1 MSRQR
6 FSLLSLLLFTL
17 LGASSV
23 TLYLHFPAWRT
34 ERVIPG
40 PFDDFRVSTNGNI
53 IAART
58 ESKNE
63 IRIFRT
69 SGESLGTIP
78 NTGRFYEPH
87 YFLDDPR
94 YLQIVC
100 CNKLADLDS
109 DNQYFNLAVWD
120 IQEGRWVS
128 KWIFEP
134 GEHLRWALDEKYI
147 LAYQYSGDQTDR
159 VRLIESKSGRT
170 LRTWSELSLA
180 RPGFLPDGK
189 RMWITTRKY
198 LEIVDLDSA
207 RTVMKVPGENVANA
221 ALTHIAQEDATLKTI
236 SVYRTGNTSPEFV
249 VEYIKT
255 TLQVEIDNTELM
267 VAQYDNTSLNI
278 DFWNLETRKI
288 NRRMDPLE
296 LPLNLGYR
304 TVGRMDHYV
313 VCISGRYPPSRESE
327 IALDVW
333 DGRSGERHGRWK
345 YMAYRN
351 EPDFRVVDAEGRHF
365 VIPNHE
371 PVAVMR
377 ENCSK
382 LEFIPNSDTLVGIYD
397 EDDNHAKKGDLVIIS
412 RHRPEEWYGLA
423 WLPEFWTTLLLALLF
438 LWNLFRRA
446 K

>member
-1 MSRQR
+1 MRRPR

-40 PFDDFRVSTNGNI
+40 PFDDLRVSTNGNI
-53 IAART
+53 VAARI
-58 ESKNE
+58 ESQNE
-63 IRIFRT
+63 IRLYRT
-69 SGESLGTIP
+69 NGEWLSTIP

-94 YLQIVC
+94 YLQVVC
-100 CNKLADLDS
+100 RDNRMLLDS
-109 DNQYFNLAVWD
+109 GSQEFNIAVWD
-120 IQEGRWVS
+120 IQDSRWITE
-128 KWIFEP
+128 WTFER
-134 GEHLRWALDEKYI
+134 GEHLHWSLDEKYI
-147 LAYQYSGDQTDR
+147 LAYQYSDDQNDR

-170 LRTWSELSLA
+170 LRIWSELSLA

-189 RMWITTRKY
+189 RMWITTRNY

-207 RTVMKVPGENVANA
+207 RTIMKVPGENVANA

-236 SVYRTGNTSPEFV
+236 AVYRTGNTSPEFV

-304 TVGRMDHYV
+304 TAGRMDHYV
-313 VCISGRYPPSRESE
+313 VCTSGRDPPSSESE
-327 IALDVW
+327 ITLDVW
-333 DGRSGERHGRWK
+333 DGRTGERHGRWM

-351 EPDFRVVDAEGRHF
+351 ESDFRVVDAQGRHF
-365 VIPNHE
+365 VLPNHE

-377 ENCSK
+377 ERCSR
-382 LEFIPNSDTLVGIYD
+382 LEFIPNTDTLVGIYD
-397 EDDNHAKKGDLVIIS
+397 ENDNRANKGDLVLIS
-412 RHRPEEWYGLA
+412 RHRPEPWYGLA
-423 WLPEFWTTLLLALLF
+423 WLPEFWTTLVLGILF
-438 LWNLFRRA
+438 LRNIFRRT
-446 K
+446 